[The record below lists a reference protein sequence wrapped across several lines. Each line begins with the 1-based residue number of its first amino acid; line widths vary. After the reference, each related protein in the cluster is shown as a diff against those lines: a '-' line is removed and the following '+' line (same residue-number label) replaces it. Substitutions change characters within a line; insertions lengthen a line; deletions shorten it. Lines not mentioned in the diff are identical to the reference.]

1 MREIPQSIL
10 AIQNLVIKPEEI
22 RFVVREL
29 AKDQNSSRDGDWFT
43 AMAILVQRYPGDLK
57 RSCCIS
63 DRMECAVPLMNDR
76 RMQGIAEEARHTS
89 SSPSQA
95 MFHAVA
101 KCPLRTDGRRVWFD
115 PDEFFAIAEDYAGI
129 LATS

>member
-1 MREIPQSIL
+1 MREIPQSIR
-10 AIQNLVIKPEEI
+10 AIQSLIIEPEEI

-29 AKDQNSSRDGDWFT
+29 TKHRTSSHDGDWFT

-63 DRMECAVPLMNDR
+63 DRMECAVPLLNDR
-76 RMQGIAEEARHTS
+76 RMQGVAPDARNTSGS
-89 SSPSQA
+89 SSQA
-95 MFHAVA
+95 LFHAVA

-115 PDEFFAIAEDYAGI
+115 ADEFFAIADDYAGI
-129 LATS
+129 LASS

>member
-1 MREIPQSIL
+1 MGEIPQSIQ
-10 AIQNLVIKPEEI
+10 AIQSLVVEPEEI

-29 AKDQNSSRDGDWFT
+29 AKDQNSRRDGDWYT
-43 AMAILVQRYPGDLK
+43 AMTILVQRYPGDLK
-57 RSCCIS
+57 RACCIS

-76 RMQGIAEEARHTS
+76 RMQPIAQEARHTS
-89 SSPSQA
+89 SSSSQA

-115 PDEFFAIAEDYAGI
+115 ADEFFAFVDDYAGI
-129 LATS
+129 LAIS